1 MLKFLST
8 RHILRGLFSI
18 LFVLFALGVTLLIG
32 WNKTDPIPYSV
43 NSPISQGERDI
54 LLFSKPVNVDS
65 PIKQP
70 FGLAVDAKGSIYT
83 GSSDGNIYRIKTDS
97 VPEVFAK
104 TSGRP
109 LGLAF
114 DGKGNLVACVS
125 GLGLAFYD
133 SAGKEN
139 VLVREDSEGNPLKNL
154 YGLVIGF
161 DGTVY
166 FTEVSRK
173 FSYEDSYLEE
183 LESQA
188 NGRILSYNPRTQEVT
203 AILDGAYHP
212 TGIGLSSSGAFLIY
226 AEKYRHRI
234 SRLWLKG
241 KNAGKDEFMITN
253 LPGSPALISSDE
265 ENHFWIA
272 LSSPRHLGMDKIQDY
287 PVVKK
292 AIAALPSILRPQEG
306 ELAYALS
313 ISEEGDVLLALAN
326 YSTDI
331 LGSVTSILQYGG
343 GLILAGNSSE
353 KIWKWKFQTLE
364 MFF

>member
-1 MLKFLST
+1 MLRFLYS
-8 RHILRGLFSI
+8 RHILRGILSF
-18 LFVLFALGVTLLIG
+18 LFVVFVLGILVLIG
-32 WNKTDPIPYSV
+32 WNKTNPIPYSV
-43 NSPISQGERDI
+43 NSSIPQGERDL

-65 PIKQP
+65 PIKEP
-70 FGLAVDAKGSIYT
+70 FGLAVDTKGSIYT
-83 GSSDGNIYRIKTDS
+83 GSSDGNIYRIKTDGD
-97 VPEVFAK
+97 PEVFAK

-133 SAGKEN
+133 AAGKEN
-139 VLVREDSEGNPLKNL
+139 VLVREDSQGTPLQNL
-154 YGLVIGF
+154 YGLAIAA

-188 NGRILSYNPRTQEVT
+188 NGRILSYHPRTQEVEV
-203 AILDGAYHP
+203 ISDGANHP
-212 TGIGLSSSGAFLIY
+212 TGIGLSASGTFLIY

-241 KNAGKDEFMITN
+241 KDAGKDQFLITN
-253 LPGSPALISSDE
+253 LPGSPALISLDE

-287 PVVKK
+287 PLIKK
-292 AIAALPSILRPQEG
+292 MIAALPSVLRPQEG

-313 ISEEGDVLLALAN
+313 LSEEGDVLLALAN
-326 YSTDI
+326 YSTDA
-331 LGSVTSILQYGG
+331 LGSVTSVLQYGG

-353 KIWKWKFQTLE
+353 KVWKWKFQTLE
-364 MFF
+364 IFF